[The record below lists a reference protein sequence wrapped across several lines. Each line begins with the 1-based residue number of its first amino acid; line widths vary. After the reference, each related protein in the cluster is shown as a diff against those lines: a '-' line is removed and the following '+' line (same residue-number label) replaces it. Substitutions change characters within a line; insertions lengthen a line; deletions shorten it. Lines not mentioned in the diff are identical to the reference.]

1 MFTPLNIHREH
12 DMLNKYVCAFA
23 GLMFAAFAAAATEPA
38 TPAPQYDAALAKAM
52 GGNDN
57 GMRSYVLVILK
68 TGPNK
73 MADGP
78 DRTAMFKGHAA
89 NIGRLAA
96 EKKLAVAGPLD
107 GVDGWRGVFVFAT
120 GDIEEAKTYVAT
132 DPVIVNGEMVAEYH
146 KFFSSA
152 GLMMVTEVHNKI
164 IKK

>member
-1 MFTPLNIHREH
+1 MFKQVL
-12 DMLNKYVCAFA
+12 LAACAVLCV
-23 GLMFAAFAAAATEPA
+23 GAASAQAV
-38 TPAPQYDAALAKAM
+38 PAPNYDAALAQSL

-78 DRTAMFKGHAA
+78 ARKKMFEGHFA
-89 NIGRLAA
+89 NMERLAA

-120 GDIEEAKTYVAT
+120 GDIEEAKTFVAT
-132 DPVIVNGEMVAEYH
+132 DPVIINGEMVAEYH

-152 GLMMVTEVHNKI
+152 GLMAVNDIHGKI
-164 IKK
+164 VRKK